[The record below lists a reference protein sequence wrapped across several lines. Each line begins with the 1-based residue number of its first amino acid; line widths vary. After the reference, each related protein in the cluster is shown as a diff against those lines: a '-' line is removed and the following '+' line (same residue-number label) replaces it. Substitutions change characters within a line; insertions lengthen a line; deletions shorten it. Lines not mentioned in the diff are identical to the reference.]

1 MAAIPAQLNIGFLGS
16 LAPVPDISAIERR
29 SELTEESRRRETKS
43 PRPSTAAPRKSKPGP
58 RFATVA
64 GANDLTEVYTGSDS
78 VVVWRETLHLKS
90 DVDRDNDANEFF
102 NLVSNLMFDE
112 RKKLFVCLFSN
123 TLSF

>member
-29 SELTEESRRRETKS
+29 PELTEESRRRETKS
-43 PRPSTAAPRKSKPGP
+43 PRPSTVTPRKSKPGP

-64 GANDLTEVYTGSDS
+64 GANDLTEVYIGSDS

-102 NLVSNLMFDE
+102 DLVSF
-112 RKKLFVCLFSN
+112 LFVIKYG
-123 TLSF
+123 TV